1 MILQS
6 NLEELYPNVT
16 FGQIQDSPDDLINMN
31 IIDTGRRPFFQDN
44 DCGIMSISLF
54 VRGTSYSVLQSQICD
69 ITQNILNLYKII
81 PNVVMVKQTNAEEP
95 FRDNKN
101 RYYQQKTFE
110 LLVNK
115 TGG

>member
-44 DCGIMSISLF
+44 DCNILSLGLF
-54 VRGTSYSVLQSQICD
+54 VRGGTYEVLQMKMCE
-69 ITQNILNLYKII
+69 ITKNIINLYKDIPEII
-81 PNVVMVKQTNAEEP
+81 LVKQTNAEEP